1 MSDDALVGV
10 YEQMRELAAGF
21 FRGQPPDHT
30 LQPTA
35 LVHEAYL
42 RLTRNPGLPKM
53 GRSELLRLA
62 AGAMRS
68 VLVDHAR
75 RRGAL
80 KRGAGYVRVSLDDV
94 VELYEE
100 SVPDLV
106 ALDEALE
113 RLGRMDDR
121 LRSVIEL
128 RFFGG
133 LGIDDTAEALE
144 LSRSTVVRDWRVAQA
159 WLSQELGITE
169 SPP

>member
-1 MSDDALVGV
+1 MSDDAMQGV

-94 VELYEE
+94 VELYQE

-113 RLGRMDDR
+113 KLDRMDGR

-133 LGIDDTAEALE
+133 LSRVGQVVDLPS
-144 LSRSTVVRDWRVAQA
+144 LSRCRTFDIPSTRRRMVKAGQRPA
-159 WLSQELGITE
+159 
-169 SPP
+169 PPG